1 MDEHAQAEIRA
12 YAEVIGTRIVQRW
25 CPLAWEAFVDYRLK
39 SLALSRIEM
48 DVIRALSQGDS
59 AQAMALARGA
69 ALLPP
74 PGEPLKRNRE
84 RHELESKLIVL
95 GLPIPWADGR

>member
-1 MDEHAQAEIRA
+1 MRKQKFVRMRKSLDN
-12 YAEVIGTRIVQRW
+12 IVQRW

-48 DVIRALSQGDS
+48 DIIRALAQGDS
-59 AQAMALARGA
+59 AQAIALARGA
-69 ALLPP
+69 ALLPATD
-74 PGEPLKRNRE
+74 EPLRRNRE
-84 RHELESKLIVL
+84 RDELESKLIVF

>member
-1 MDEHAQAEIRA
+1 MIIDWQ
-12 YAEVIGTRIVQRW
+12 
-25 CPLAWEAFVDYRLK
+25 

-48 DVIRALSQGDS
+48 DIIRALSQGNS
-59 AQAMALARGA
+59 AQAIALARGA

-74 PGEPLKRNRE
+74 ADELPRRNRE
-84 RHELESKLIVL
+84 RDELESKLLVL

>member
-59 AQAMALARGA
+59 AQAMALARRSPTA
-69 ALLPP
+69 SS
-74 PGEPLKRNRE
+74 GEPLKRNRE